1 MSKVDAL
8 SSIRCSELTLP
19 PDSHQ
24 ISACARL
31 TTLLLKATLPEQTS
45 PPPPAIVRVGPETRL
60 ESPIAPAPDP
70 AAELAVTLAAA
81 ATAAAALAEPGLSVN
96 LPIFNTNA
104 GGRPL
109 TAVPGVPIEA
119 AAADGAEPGGT
130 YIGINSRMTGSKA
143 REREVSR

>member
-60 ESPIAPAPDP
+60 ESPVAPAPDP
-70 AAELAVTLAAA
+70 AAGLAATLAAA